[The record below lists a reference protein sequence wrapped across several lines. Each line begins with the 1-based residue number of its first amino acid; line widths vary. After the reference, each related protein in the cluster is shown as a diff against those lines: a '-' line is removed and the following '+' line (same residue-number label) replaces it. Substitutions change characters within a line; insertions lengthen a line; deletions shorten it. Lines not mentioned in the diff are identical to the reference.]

1 MRQLFFQEGKTNMNT
16 SAQSR
21 LKEVK
26 SIYLHIPFCST
37 KCPYCDFASWANS
50 EHLIDNYFNALTN
63 EIETKCNAYTDYRN
77 AVVET
82 PQRGVSTIKT
92 IFIGGGTPS
101 LIPSEYYKKLF
112 HELKKYFVFSENC
125 EITLELNPGT
135 AREDY
140 LKGYKELGINRI
152 SIGAQSFNQQILDLL
167 GRKHSV
173 ADTVYAI
180 EQVKNAGFKNFSLDL
195 IYAVPEMKKEI
206 WLDTIYRAIEFAPKH
221 ISAYSLTIEKNT
233 PFASV
238 YSDSKLLLSDDF
250 TYELYMDL
258 CIILKKES
266 FIHYEISNFAK
277 KDFESRH
284 NINYWDGGDF
294 FAFGNSAHRCLNG
307 MRTKNLRNLQEY
319 INNPYLEEIVDLT
332 SDKFDKVM
340 LNLRLNRGVE
350 FDLLKQVSEREE
362 NDLTKLLTDL
372 SAEGYLNLRDD
383 KVFLT
388 DKGFFVSNEILVKLA
403 Q

>member
-1 MRQLFFQEGKTNMNT
+1 MST
-16 SAQSR
+16 
-21 LKEVK
+21 
-26 SIYLHIPFCST
+26 SIYIHVPFCIT

-50 EHLIDNYFNALTN
+50 EYLIDNYFNALTN
-63 EIETKCNAYTDYRN
+63 EIKTKCNAYANYRN
-77 AVVET
+77 AVLET
-82 PQRGVSTIKT
+82 PQRCVSNIKT
-92 IFIGGGTPS
+92 IFFGGGTPS
-101 LIPSEYYKKLF
+101 LISPEYYKKVF
-112 HELKKYFVFSENC
+112 NELRKYFVLSEGC

-135 AREDY
+135 ARKDY
-140 LKGYKELGINRI
+140 LDGYKELGINRI
-152 SIGAQSFNQQILDLL
+152 SIGAQSFNQNILDTL

-173 ADTVYAI
+173 ADTLYAI
-180 EQVKNAGFKNFSLDL
+180 EQVKNAGFQNFSLDL
-195 IYAVPEMKKEI
+195 IYAVPGMKKET
-206 WLDTIYRAIEFAPKH
+206 WLDTISKALELSPKH

-258 CIILKKES
+258 CTILKKES

-277 KDFESRH
+277 KSFESRH
-284 NINYWDGGDF
+284 NINYWEGGDF
-294 FAFGNSAHRCLNG
+294 FAFGNSAHRCLNR
-307 MRTKNLRNLQEY
+307 MRTRNLRNLQDY

-350 FDLLKQVSEREE
+350 FDLLKQVSKKKE
-362 NDLTKLLTDL
+362 NDLTELLTDL
-372 SAEGYLNLRDD
+372 SSEGYLNLTDD

-388 DKGFFVSNEILVKLA
+388 DKGFFVSNEILVKLS
-403 Q
+403 